1 MKELCLSVLLAV
13 TCLLW
18 IPSPSLAV
26 RPQLPLVL
34 SGDVLMDADMDE
46 NLCAITFDDGPS
58 IYTPHL
64 LDMLEQYGV
73 RATFFMLGRNVRY
86 YPEIVDRVADAGHE
100 IGVHT
105 YTHPNLRRLSYEK
118 QLQEIEST
126 VDALRDRGVIPALI
140 RPPYGNF
147 DERTKQAAEKLG
159 LSIVIW
165 SLDSLD
171 WKRLPENY
179 ARIPAPN
186 GKPYETGTLRGVFL
200 FHDIHKRTVDDLPRI
215 IAQLKAGGCQRF
227 VTVSEYMAGLPD
239 PEPPLLMTR
248 RPDISHP
255 VRPADTPPEQPA
267 ASLPLVPSADGA
279 SAAMPPANAQ
289 PAHLPAAS
297 LPNDAAPGAPAAD
310 DAAGR
315 KSAGTG
321 ALELDLSL
329 MQPPA
334 AKADS
339 PEQTK

>member
-1 MKELCLSVLLAV
+1 MKKLCISALLAV
-13 TCLLW
+13 ACFLCFQ
-18 IPSPSLAV
+18 PSAFAAKP
-26 RPQLPLVL
+26 RLPLVL
-34 SGDVLMDADMDE
+34 SGDVLMDEDMDE

-64 LDMLEQYGV
+64 LDMLEEYGV

-126 VDALRDRGVIPALI
+126 VDALRDRGVVPALM

-147 DERTKQAAEKLG
+147 DDRTKLAAEKLG

-186 GKPYETGTLRGVFL
+186 GRIYETGTLRGVFL

-215 IAQLKAGGCQRF
+215 IEQLKAGGCQRF

-255 VRPADTPPEQPA
+255 VRAAGTQPQQPA
-267 ASLPLVPSADGA
+267 ASLPPAPSADGA
-279 SAAMPPANAQ
+279 SAAMPPADAQ
-289 PAHLPAAS
+289 PAQLPAAS
-297 LPNDAAPGAPAAD
+297 PQADAQPGH
-310 DAAGR
+310 R
-315 KSAGTG
+315 VHC
-321 ALELDLSL
+321 
-329 MQPPA
+329 
-334 AKADS
+334 
-339 PEQTK
+339 